1 MELTGGA
8 DCGALEMDEKS
19 ERVEEEV
26 ASGGSVR
33 VDLPTRRSRA
43 LHDEMKGGVG
53 PAGLITALLQH

>member
-8 DCGALEMDEKS
+8 ASRMAGGDEKS
-19 ERVEEEV
+19 GWMREEV
-26 ASGGSVR
+26 GSGCSVR

-53 PAGLITALLQH
+53 PAGLITVLLQH